1 MRIHRSFPTGVL
13 IGVLL
18 LSLTLGAGLAG
29 AKVKEENSGKTTD
42 QASGATAD
50 DVDKSGW
57 TSLYPEGDLAKIM
70 GEVVT
75 NHLVQNNGT
84 QDFYQVSEPEIAWLD
99 EVNRTRQEWQ
109 SELLRLEIA
118 YRTALSQLLLD
129 KVERH
134 NRNLLRKQYT
144 DAINRLH
151 ATINQRNQQ
160 IAERKNQYIKGL
172 GKLSF
177 SALVVVR
184 VPFTKDLAKRVQKHN
199 LTDHIFLE
207 SGKAALQQ
215 IRRQHMVR
223 LGLPVKEGLLRKVY
237 LYPENISRYDAQAR
251 EYVYLFQRV
260 EVSPFAL
267 GRANAKKRQKTLK
280 VMVDVLSTPEEVAA
294 YLTQEGVGDERLRNW
309 IASELAY
316 HAASNR
322 FVLGNT
328 SGRLQQYENQ
338 QQGLRREIAVILDQI
353 DELVRQK
360 KSLKDTGAVERSQ
373 AKLDAAGQAYRDHYS
388 RQTLFSFAKY
398 TIDLDTVYF
407 SNRPTI
413 GIEQS
418 VEVRGEEDKALK
430 IPISNR
436 DLKTI
441 FQEMMVSASQTQ
453 RFNTKAEPH
462 QVFKV
467 ESLSYG
473 LIKDQLKWT
482 PVSEEF
488 RILKLGR
495 GNIGSRTQYVV
506 HLALRSELAGSASF
520 PMVSTGV
527 CDYMVFFDS
536 GSHWLTDKAKEEL
549 EKTAGCLRKYP
560 EQTVYVRGHTDSRHV
575 KWLKGRLVSNN
586 VDLAMRRAGMVFDYL
601 RSLGFDPRRFELV
614 SFGARQPAQKTGK
627 DESVKGNRRVQI
639 LSRPKTL
646 FE

>member
-1 MRIHRSFPTGVL
+1 MLIHTHFKTRVFL
-13 IGVLL
+13 GVLL
-18 LSLTLGAGLAG
+18 LSFTLGAGLAW
-29 AKVKEENSGKTTD
+29 ANVKEENSGKTMD
-42 QASGATAD
+42 QASGTTVGDAD
-50 DVDKSGW
+50 QSGW
-57 TSLYPEGDLAKIM
+57 TSLYPEGNLAEIM
-70 GEVVT
+70 DKVVT

-84 QDFYQVSEPEIAWLD
+84 QDFYQISEQEIVWLD
-99 EVNRTRQEWQ
+99 EVNRMRQEWQ

-151 ATINQRNQQ
+151 ATINQRNRQ
-160 IAERKNQYIKGL
+160 IAERKKQYIKGL
-172 GKLSF
+172 EQLSF

-184 VPFTKDLAKRVQKHN
+184 VPFTKNLAKRVQKQN
-199 LTDHIFLE
+199 LTDHIFLV

-215 IRRQHMVR
+215 IQRKHTVR
-223 LGLPVKEGLLRKVY
+223 LGLPVKEGLLHKVY
-237 LYPENISRYDAQAR
+237 LYPENISRYDAQAG

-260 EVSPFAL
+260 EVSPFAS
-267 GRANAKKRQKTLK
+267 GRATAKKRKKTLQ
-280 VMVDVLSTPEEVAA
+280 VMVDALNTPEEVAA
-294 YLTQEGVGDERLRNW
+294 YLAQEGVGDERLRNW

-316 HAASNR
+316 HAASNH

-328 SGRLQQYENQ
+328 SGRLQQYESQ
-338 QQGLRREIAVILDQI
+338 QQGLRQEITVILDQI

-373 AKLDAAGQAYRDHYS
+373 AQLDTTGQAYQDHYS
-388 RQTLFSFAKY
+388 RQTLLSFAKY
-398 TIDLDTVYF
+398 TIDSDTVYF

-467 ESLSYG
+467 EPIRYG
-473 LIKDQLKWT
+473 LIKDQIKWT
-482 PVSEEF
+482 PATEEF

-506 HLALRSELAGSASF
+506 HLALRSELEGSASF
-520 PMVSTGV
+520 PVVPTGV

-536 GSHWLTDKAKEEL
+536 GSHWLTDKAKGKL
-549 EKTAGCLRKYP
+549 EKAAGCLRKYP

-575 KWLKGRLVSNN
+575 KWLKGRSVSNN
-586 VDLAMRRAGMVFDYL
+586 VDLAMRRAQMVFGHL